1 MADEDQLQE
10 ALKAVA
16 VALKQA
22 EVPFALA
29 AGYAA
34 WARGGPEPDHDV
46 DFVVA
51 ADAVEAA
58 RAALVRAGLRV
69 EQPSEDWLFK
79 VFRGDAMVDVL
90 HAVSGAPVGE
100 DLLGRAEVMDVLSV
114 QMPVLSATDVVVGK
128 LLAMDEHYC
137 DFGTALPVV
146 RALREQLDGDLLTAA
161 AERSAFARAFLA
173 LAADLR
179 ILERPD
185 PAQ

>member
-22 EVPFALA
+22 DVPFALA

-51 ADAVEAA
+51 ADAVDAA
-58 RAALVRAGLRV
+58 REALEGAGLRV
-69 EQPSEDWLFK
+69 EQPAEDWLFK
-79 VFRGDAMVDVL
+79 VFRDDAMVDVL
-90 HAVSGAPVGE
+90 HAQTGIPVGE
-100 DLLGRAEVMDVLSV
+100 ELLGRADVMDVLSV

-128 LLAMDEHYC
+128 LLAMDEHFC

-146 RALREQLDGDLLTAA
+146 RALREQLDRDRLTEVAA
-161 AERSAFARAFLA
+161 QSAFARAFLV
-173 LAADLR
+173 LAEDLG
-179 ILERPD
+179 ILAPR
-185 PAQ
+185 

>member
-1 MADEDQLQE
+1 MDEDQLQE

-51 ADAVEAA
+51 ADAVDAA
-58 RAALVRAGLRV
+58 RKALEGAGLRV

-79 VFRGDAMVDVL
+79 VFRDDAMVDVL
-90 HAVSGAPVGE
+90 HAQTGTPVGQE
-100 DLLGRAEVMDVLSV
+100 LLGRAEVIEVLSV

-146 RALREQLDGDLLTAA
+146 RALREQLDPALLADAA
-161 AERSAFARAFLA
+161 DRSPFARAFLG
-173 LAADLR
+173 LAADLG
-179 ILERPD
+179 ILEP
-185 PAQ
+185 Q